1 NAARRSAEY
10 IRGPACAPDRPTGN
24 RRLYGNSRGYG
35 YQWAAVRFSCRT
47 ADAFHR
53 PARRFFPGPP
63 RLIPGVRS
71 TVILAVDNQPQTRI
85 AAATGW
91 PTPIL
96 AAPRRIESSC
106 GRGRI
111 EIWAL
116 CLGSAR
122 AVARPMKR
130 QTRQAID

>member
-91 PTPIL
+91 PTRSVQRPQRGNATKVPAP
-96 AAPRRIESSC
+96 AAGQRYGLCAWVRL
-106 GRGRI
+106 GRLR
-111 EIWAL
+111 AL
-116 CLGSAR
+116 
-122 AVARPMKR
+122 
-130 QTRQAID
+130 